1 MNNASFTTAH
11 PADNPATMLNKV
23 PAVTLAFWLIKIMAT
38 TVGETAADFLNSH
51 FNLGLG
57 GTSVIVGVLL
67 AATLVW
73 QFKLRRYVPAAY
85 WAAVVLLSVFGT
97 LITDNLVDN
106 LGVSLQTTTAV
117 FSVALA
123 ASFAAWV
130 AVERSLSIHTI
141 TTSRREGFYWAA
153 ILFTFAL
160 GTAAGDLMAEGLQLG
175 YAPSA
180 LIYGG
185 LIGAVAL
192 AHLVFKANAVASFW
206 VAYVLTRPFGA
217 SCGDWLSQPVDNG
230 GLGLGTVYTSA
241 VFLAVIPALM
251 GWMSWVQRQADR
263 PAF

>member
-1 MNNASFTTAH
+1 MSIATTTASARAM
-11 PADNPATMLNKV
+11 PLLNKV

-57 GTSVIVGVLL
+57 GTSAIVGILL

-73 QFKLRRYVPAAY
+73 QFKLRRYVPTAY
-85 WAAVVLLSVFGT
+85 WVVVVLLSVFGT

-106 LGVSLQTTTAV
+106 LGVTLPTATAV

-123 ASFAAWV
+123 ATFAAWF

-141 TTSRREGFYWAA
+141 TTTRREGFYWAA

-160 GTAAGDLMAEGLQLG
+160 GTAAGDLLAEGLQLG
-175 YAPSA
+175 YLPSA

-185 LIGAVAL
+185 LIAIVAV

-230 GLGLGTVYTSA
+230 GLGLGTVFTSA
-241 VFLAVIPALM
+241 VFLAAILALI
-251 GWMSWVQRQADR
+251 GWMSWTHRNVRETV
-263 PAF
+263 F

>member
-1 MNNASFTTAH
+1 MSIFASSAGQR
-11 PADNPATMLNKV
+11 PIDALNKV

-38 TVGETAADFLNSH
+38 TVGETAADFLNSQ

-57 GTSVIVGVLL
+57 GTSAIVGILL
-67 AATLVW
+67 AASLVW
-73 QFKLRRYVPAAY
+73 QFRLRRYVPTAY

-106 LGVSLQTTTAV
+106 LGVSLQTTTTV
-117 FSVALA
+117 FSLALA
-123 ASFAAWV
+123 ATFAVWF

-160 GTAAGDLMAEGLQLG
+160 GTAAGDLLAEGLQLG

-185 LIGAVAL
+185 LIAAMAL
-192 AHLVFKANAVASFW
+192 AYWVLKANAVVSFW
-206 VAYVLTRPFGA
+206 GAYVLTRPLGA
-217 SCGDWLSQPVDNG
+217 SCGDWLSQPVDSG

-241 VFLAVIPALM
+241 VFLAVILALI
-251 GWMSWVQRQADR
+251 GWMSWASRQVR
-263 PAF
+263 ETVF